1 MEAPLS
7 KAEASGTV
15 ARDDAPVA
23 TSKTASSERELVTRA
38 VTINRPA
45 RELYDFWRDFS
56 NLALVMEN
64 IVSIDPVDAMRSRW
78 TVRGPGGTT
87 YEWVSTVTED
97 VPGKEITWQSD
108 GDADVANSG
117 RIVFEEAA
125 GRGTVVTATIAY
137 APPAGTVGKIV
148 AKVLQREPNV
158 QARRD
163 LRRFKQLME
172 TGEIATNA
180 RNRRMLAEE
189 ME

>member
-1 MEAPLS
+1 MSQTLAH
-7 KAEASGTV
+7 
-15 ARDDAPVA
+15 DDAPVTA
-23 TSKTASSERELVTRA
+23 SKTADSKRELVAQA

-45 RELYDFWRDFS
+45 QELYDFWREFP

-64 IVSIDPVDAMRSRW
+64 IVSIEALDRNRSHW
-78 TVRGPGGTT
+78 VVRAPGGRTV
-87 YEWVSTVTED
+87 EWDSLVTKD
-97 VPGKEITWQSD
+97 VPGREITWQSE

-117 RIVFEEAA
+117 RIVFEEVP

-137 APPAGTVGKIV
+137 EPPAGAIGKIV

-180 RNRRMLAEE
+180 RTLRMLAEE
-189 ME
+189 NT

>member
-1 MEAPLS
+1 MS
-7 KAEASGTV
+7 RTDV
-15 ARDDAPVA
+15 HDDAPVA
-23 TSKTASSERELVTRA
+23 TSKIASPERDLVTRA

-45 RELYDFWRDFS
+45 RELYEFWRDFS
-56 NLALVMEN
+56 NLAAIMEN
-64 IVSIDPVDAMRSRW
+64 IVSIETIDDARSRW
-78 TVRGPGGTT
+78 VVRGPGGTS
-87 YEWVSTVTED
+87 YEWVSTVTHE
-97 VPGKEITWQSD
+97 VPGKEITWQAD

-117 RIVFEEAA
+117 RIAFEEVA

-137 APPAGTVGKIV
+137 EPPAGTVGKVI

-180 RNRRMLAEE
+180 RNRRMHEKE
-189 ME
+189 MQ